1 MTKRFRTWLG
11 DVLLPCARAWI
22 RYSPLSIGKAWLWQT
37 FHWRH
42 HAFTGRLRFGARVCG
57 NTRDLIQ
64 RHLYFFGIWEPDIS
78 QWISA
83 TLRPGDGFIDIGANI
98 GYYSLLAARKVGTS
112 GVVVAIEASP
122 PIYSTLAWHVRFNRR
137 SNVRTVQA
145 AAMAQRSI
153 VRLFAGNP
161 DNIGKTSTIP
171 RNGESVDVQGLPLS
185 EILDENE
192 IRRARIIK
200 IDVEGA
206 ELHVLQGLLPLLD
219 GMRPDLEIVMEVSPS
234 LMPGAMDSA
243 EQIFSIMRKHGFA
256 ARRFDNDYRV
266 GSYLRRGAHRRPYSM
281 LASDVD
287 AQADVLF
294 SKVRLSEE
302 TRTPA

>member
-1 MTKRFRTWLG
+1 MTKQLRSWLG
-11 DVLLPCARAWI
+11 NVLLPYARAWI
-22 RYSPLSIGKAWLWQT
+22 RYSPISIGKAWLWQN
-37 FHWRH
+37 FHWRP
-42 HAFTGRLRFGARVCG
+42 HAFTGRLQFGSRVCG

-78 QWISA
+78 HWIDT

-98 GYYSLLAARKVGTS
+98 GYYSLLAAKKVGTR

-122 PIYSTLAWHVRFNRR
+122 PIYSTLTWHMRFNRR
-137 SNVRTVQA
+137 RNVRTVQA
-145 AAMAQRSI
+145 AAMAKRSI

-171 RNGESVDVQGLPLS
+171 RTGECVDVQGLPLS
-185 EILDENE
+185 EILEENE
-192 IRRARIIK
+192 IKRARIIK

-206 ELHVLQGLLPLLD
+206 ELHVLHGLLPLLD

-234 LMPGAMDSA
+234 LMPGAMQSA
-243 EQIFSIMRKHGFA
+243 EEIFSIMQEHGFA
-256 ARRFDNDYRV
+256 AQRFDNDYRV
-266 GSYLRRGAHRRPYSM
+266 GSYLRRGARRRPYSM
-281 LASDVD
+281 EAAEVD

-294 SKVRLSEE
+294 SKVRSRAE
-302 TRTPA
+302 TRSLA